1 MTRQIINRGTTA
13 NDGTGDTLRTA
24 AQKINENFSELYTI
38 VGGDSGTSQ
47 VSFDS
52 DGILFEGATADDFEV
67 KLKLDGDPSSDVI
80 LNVPVGG
87 TTGDNFVLTTTSQTL
102 TNKTLTSAVLTT
114 PQINDTSADHQ
125 YVVAVSELAADRNV
139 TLPLLTGDDTFVFAN
154 HTQTLTNKT
163 IDGLTVSNPNLTGL
177 ANGSLLLDSSSNEY
191 ITFTNV
197 SSAVN
202 HIGITT
208 AATNNNPSIAATGDD
223 TNITLEITGKGTG
236 GVSFESKLILEK
248 ATDVTTSAAVNL
260 NEPLTVFNSGSLI
273 SPTIAAGTAQGEW
286 HSFINVGAGEVR
298 LTPSGGSTNILGISA
313 GSGYISFDEGDG
325 CQLIWNTS
333 VAKWVV
339 VANNGT
345 TMTG

>member
-38 VGGDSGTSQ
+38 VGSDSGASQ

-67 KLKLDGDPSSDVI
+67 KLQLDSDPTADLT
-80 LNVPVGG
+80 LNFPVAA

-102 TNKTLTSAVLTT
+102 TNKTLTSPVITT

-125 YVVAVSELAADRNV
+125 YVFAVSELAADRNV

-177 ANGSLLLDSSSNEY
+177 ANGSLLLDSSDNEY

-197 SSAVN
+197 ASAVN
-202 HIGITT
+202 NIGITT
-208 AATNNNPSIAATGDD
+208 AATGNHPSISAVGDD
-223 TNITLEITGKGTG
+223 AHVNLELTGKGNG

-248 ATDVTTSAAVNL
+248 ATDVTTSTAINL

-273 SPTIAAGTAQGEW
+273 SPTIADGTAQGEW
-286 HSFINVGAGEVR
+286 HSFINVGAGESR
-298 LTPSGGSTNILGISA
+298 LTPSGASTNILGVD
-313 GSGYISFDEGDG
+313 SGGGFIAFSEGDG

-333 VAKWVV
+333 VSKWVI

-345 TMTG
+345 TTG

>member
-24 AQKINENFSELYTI
+24 AQKINENFTELYSI
-38 VGGDSGTSQ
+38 VGGDSGTSE

-67 KLKLDGDPSSDVI
+67 KLKLDSDPTADLI
-80 LNVPVGG
+80 LNFPVAA
-87 TTGDNFVLTTTSQTL
+87 TTGDNFVLTTTPQTL

-125 YVVAVSELAADRNV
+125 YVFAVSELAADRNV
-139 TLPLLTGDDTFVFAN
+139 TLPLLTDNDTFVFAN

-163 IDGLTVSNPNLTGL
+163 IDGLTVSNPNLVGL

-191 ITFTNV
+191 IAFTNV

-208 AATNNNPSIAATGDD
+208 AATGNNPSIAATGDD

-248 ATDVTTSAAVNL
+248 ATDITTSAAVNL

-273 SPTIAAGTAQGEW
+273 SPTIGAGTAQGEW
-286 HSFINVGAGEVR
+286 HSFINVGAGQVR
-298 LTPSGGSTNILGISA
+298 LTPSGGSSNILGVDS
-313 GSGYISFDEGDG
+313 GSGFIAFDEGEG

-333 VAKWVV
+333 VAKWVI

-345 TMTG
+345 TTG

>member
-1 MTRQIINRGTTA
+1 MTKQIINRGTTA

-24 AQKINENFSELYTI
+24 AQKINENFTELYSI

-67 KLKLDGDPSSDVI
+67 KLKLDGDPSADVI
-80 LNVPVGG
+80 LNIPVGG

-125 YVVAVSELAADRNV
+125 YVFAVSELAADRNV
-139 TLPLLTGDDTFVFAN
+139 TLPLLTDNDTFVFAN

-163 IDGLTVSNPNLTGL
+163 IDGLTVSNPNLVGL

-191 ITFTNV
+191 IKFTNV

-208 AATNNNPSIAATGDD
+208 AATGNNPSIAAIGDD

-248 ATDVTTSAAVNL
+248 STDITTSAAVNL
-260 NEPLTVFNSGSLI
+260 DEPLTVFNSGSQI
-273 SPTIAAGTAQGEW
+273 SPTIADGTAQGEW
-286 HSFINVGAGEVR
+286 HSFINVGAGEAR
-298 LTPSGGSTNILGISA
+298 LTPSGGSSNILGISA

>member
-13 NDGTGDTLRTA
+13 NDGTGDTLRNA
-24 AQKINENFSELYTI
+24 AQKINENFSELYSI
-38 VGGDSGTSQ
+38 VGADSGTGQ

-52 DGILFEGATADDFEV
+52 DGILFEGETADDFEV
-67 KLKLDGDPSSDVI
+67 KLQLDSDPTADLT
-80 LNVPVGG
+80 LNFPVAA
-87 TTGDNFVLTTTSQTL
+87 TTGDNFVLTTTPQTL

-125 YVVAVSELAADRNV
+125 YVFAVSELAADRNV

-191 ITFTNV
+191 IAFTNV
-197 SSAVN
+197 SNAVN

-248 ATDVTTSAAVNL
+248 ATDVTTSTAVNL

-273 SPTIAAGTAQGEW
+273 SPTIADGTAQGEW
-286 HSFINVGAGEVR
+286 HSFINVGAGEAR
-298 LTPSGGSTNILGISA
+298 LTPSGGSTNILGVDS
-313 GSGYISFDEGDG
+313 GSGFIAFAEGKG

-333 VAKWVV
+333 VSKWVI

-345 TMTG
+345 TTG

>member
-1 MTRQIINRGTTA
+1 MTKQTINRGTTA

-24 AQKINENFSELYTI
+24 AQKINENFTELYTI
-38 VGGDSGTSQ
+38 VGSDDGTSQ

-67 KLKLDGDPSSDVI
+67 KLKLDGDPSADVVVNI
-80 LNVPVGG
+80 PVAG
-87 TTGDNFVLTTTSQTL
+87 TTGDNFVLTTTTQTL
-102 TNKTLTSAVLTT
+102 TNKTLTSPVITT

-125 YVVAVSELAADRNV
+125 YVFAVSELAADRNV
-139 TLPLLTGDDTFVFAN
+139 TLPLLTDNDTFVFAN
-154 HTQTLTNKT
+154 HAQTLTNKT

-177 ANGSLLLDSSSNEY
+177 ANGSLLLDSSDNEY

-208 AATNNNPSIAATGDD
+208 AATGNNPSIAATGDD

-248 ATDVTTSAAVNL
+248 ATDVTTNSAVNL

-273 SPTIAAGTAQGEW
+273 SPTIASGTAQGEW
-286 HSFINVGAGEVR
+286 HSFINVGAGEAR
-298 LTPSGGSTNILGISA
+298 LTPSGGSSNILGID
-313 GSGYISFDEGDG
+313 SGNGFIAFGEGDG

-333 VAKWVV
+333 VSKWVI

-345 TMTG
+345 TTG

>member
-1 MTRQIINRGTTA
+1 MTKQIINRGTTA

-24 AQKINENFSELYTI
+24 AQKINENFTELYTI

-67 KLKLDGDPSSDVI
+67 KLKLDGDPSADVI
-80 LNVPVGG
+80 LNIPVAG
-87 TTGDNFVLTTTSQTL
+87 TSGDNFVLTTTTQTL
-102 TNKTLTSAVLTT
+102 TNKTLTSPVITT

-125 YVVAVSELAADRNV
+125 YVFAVSELAADRNV

-154 HTQTLTNKT
+154 HAQTLTNKT

-208 AATNNNPSIAATGDD
+208 AATGNNPSIAATGDD

-248 ATDVTTSAAVNL
+248 STDVATDTAVNL

-273 SPTIAAGTAQGEW
+273 SPTIAAGTAQGEF
-286 HSFINVGAGEVR
+286 HSFINVGAGETR
-298 LTPSGGSTNILGISA
+298 LTPSGGSSNILGVD
-313 GSGYISFDEGDG
+313 SGNGFIAFDEGDG

-333 VAKWVV
+333 VSKWVI

-345 TMTG
+345 TTG

>member
-1 MTRQIINRGTTA
+1 MTKQIINRGTTA

-24 AQKINENFSELYTI
+24 AQKINENFTELYSI

-67 KLKLDGDPSSDVI
+67 KLKLDSDPSADVI
-80 LNVPVGG
+80 LNIPVGG

-125 YVVAVSELAADRNV
+125 YVFAVSELAADRNV
-139 TLPLLTGDDTFVFAN
+139 TLPLLTDNDTFVFAN

-163 IDGLTVSNPNLTGL
+163 IDGLTVSNPNLVGL

-197 SSAVN
+197 SNAVN

-208 AATNNNPSIAATGDD
+208 AATSNNPSITATGDD

-248 ATDVTTSAAVNL
+248 ATDITTSAAVNL

-273 SPTIAAGTAQGEW
+273 SPTIGAGTAQGEW
-286 HSFINVGAGEVR
+286 HSFINVGAGQAR
-298 LTPSGGSTNILGISA
+298 LTPSGGSSNILGVDS
-313 GSGYISFDEGDG
+313 GSGFIAFDEGEG

-333 VAKWVV
+333 VAKWVI

-345 TMTG
+345 TTG

>member
-13 NDGTGDTLRTA
+13 NDGTGDTLRNA
-24 AQKINENFSELYTI
+24 AQKINENFSELYSI
-38 VGGDSGTSQ
+38 VGADSGTGQ

-52 DGILFEGATADDFEV
+52 DGILFEGETADDFEV
-67 KLKLDGDPSSDVI
+67 KLQLDSDPTADLT
-80 LNVPVGG
+80 LNFPVAA
-87 TTGDNFVLTTTSQTL
+87 TTGDNFVLTTTPQTL

-125 YVVAVSELAADRNV
+125 YVFAVSELAADRNV

-177 ANGSLLLDSSSNEY
+177 ANGSLLLDSSDNEY

-197 SSAVN
+197 ASAVN
-202 HIGITT
+202 NIGITT
-208 AATNNNPSIAATGDD
+208 AATGNHPSISAVGDD
-223 TNITLEITGKGTG
+223 AHVNLELTGKGNG

-248 ATDVTTSAAVNL
+248 ATDVTTSTAINL

-273 SPTIAAGTAQGEW
+273 SPTIADGTAQGEW
-286 HSFINVGAGEVR
+286 HSFINVGAGESR
-298 LTPSGGSTNILGISA
+298 LTPSGASTNILGVD
-313 GSGYISFDEGDG
+313 SGGGFIAFSEGDG

-333 VAKWVV
+333 VSKWVI

-345 TMTG
+345 TTG

>member
-1 MTRQIINRGTTA
+1 MTKQTINRGTTA

-24 AQKINENFSELYTI
+24 AQKINENFTELYTI

-67 KLKLDGDPSSDVI
+67 KLKLDGDPSSDVVVNI
-80 LNVPVGG
+80 PVAG
-87 TTGDNFVLTTTSQTL
+87 TTGDNFVLTTTTQTL

-125 YVVAVSELAADRNV
+125 YVFAVSELAADRNV

-154 HTQTLTNKT
+154 HAQTLKNKT

-177 ANGSLLLDSSSNEY
+177 TNGSLLLDSSSNEY

-208 AATNNNPSIAATGDD
+208 AATGNNPSIAATGDD

-248 ATDVTTSAAVNL
+248 STDVATDTAINL
-260 NEPLTVFNSGSLI
+260 NEPLTVFNSGSPI
-273 SPTIAAGTAQGEW
+273 TPTIADGTAQGEI
-286 HSFINVGAGEVR
+286 HSFINVGAGETR
-298 LTPSGGSTNILGISA
+298 LTPAGGSSNILGVD
-313 GSGYISFDEGDG
+313 SGDGFIAFGEGDG

-333 VAKWVV
+333 VSKWVI

-345 TMTG
+345 TTG